1 MRTRKS
7 SPANRKRR
15 TICGEVLADALDTK
29 AAADTLGV
37 SPATIHRMVFGG
49 HLAAVRLGGVWRLP
63 AWQFSAHGLL
73 PGVPSLLESWRG
85 SFVSL
90 SIWACTP
97 SPPLGGRTPAQ
108 ALKDSDQTAATTR
121 QASAPNGTQAQ
132 FQPES
137 ARTPTVIRVARERER
152 RSAQRVCEHRR
163 RATPQR
169 MNGRDA

>member
-7 SPANRKRR
+7 SPANRKQR

-63 AWQFSAHGLL
+63 AWQFSAHGML
-73 PGVPSLLESWRG
+73 PGVRILLESWRG

-108 ALKDSDQTAATTR
+108 ALRESGQIAATRHT
-121 QASAPNGTQAQ
+121 SAPSVTRAEP
-132 FQPES
+132 QPES
-137 ARTPTVIRVARERER
+137 GGTPTVIRVARERER
-152 RSAQRVCEHRR
+152 RSARRVCEHRR
-163 RATPQR
+163 RATPER
-169 MNGRDA
+169 RNGRDA